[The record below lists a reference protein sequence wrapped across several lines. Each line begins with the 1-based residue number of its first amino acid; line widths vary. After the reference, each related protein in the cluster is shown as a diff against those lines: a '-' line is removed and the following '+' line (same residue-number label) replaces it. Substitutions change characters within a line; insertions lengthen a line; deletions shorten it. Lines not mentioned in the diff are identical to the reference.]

1 MTEKKKIL
9 VVQPIH
15 HAGIE
20 LLKNNN
26 KFEYEILNDANL
38 ENIKEKIKTCDGL
51 SLRTAKLPGEVISF
65 GKKLKIISRHGVGY
79 DNIDLDYCKKN
90 NITIAITA
98 TANAVAVAEHVFFMM
113 LSLCK
118 RKNMFDETV
127 REGNFKNKNS
137 LPSTFELWEKNI
149 LIVGFGRIGKS
160 LIKRCLGFEM
170 NVYKYDP
177 FVSEDMIKSYGGTKV
192 EILEDSIKNMDIVS
206 LHMPLNE
213 NTKNLINLSIL
224 KKMKKNSIIINAARG
239 GIINE
244 KDLEIAL
251 KKNFIFGAGLDVYS
265 VEPPENNNPL
275 LKNDKTILSPH
286 TAALTDECR
295 KRMGVETIQNL
306 IDFFDHKLEKFK
318 QVEL

>member
-90 NITIAITA
+90 GITIAITA

-127 REGNFKNKNS
+127 REGKFKNKNT

-170 NVYKYDP
+170 NVYIYDP
-177 FVSEDMIKSYGGTKV
+177 FVSEDIIKSYGGTKV

-224 KKMKKNSIIINAARG
+224 KKMKKNQI
-239 GIINE
+239 
-244 KDLEIAL
+244 
-251 KKNFIFGAGLDVYS
+251 
-265 VEPPENNNPL
+265 
-275 LKNDKTILSPH
+275 
-286 TAALTDECR
+286 
-295 KRMGVETIQNL
+295 
-306 IDFFDHKLEKFK
+306 
-318 QVEL
+318 